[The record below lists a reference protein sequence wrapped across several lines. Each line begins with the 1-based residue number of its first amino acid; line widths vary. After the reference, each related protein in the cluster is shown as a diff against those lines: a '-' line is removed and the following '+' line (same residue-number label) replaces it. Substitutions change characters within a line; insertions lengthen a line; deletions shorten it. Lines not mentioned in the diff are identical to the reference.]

1 MRNSYFYNL
10 FFNFDRAISKKELSL
25 GLITAFLLWVLFL
38 NIPFINISIPIIYY
52 IVIIATVIILL
63 YVPYI
68 FATKYHKGLE
78 YTSSGRLTGL
88 GTSLFFPGLMYL
100 LTLCGSIIEKGS
112 NKNYYGLELSEQI
125 FLSISLAGI
134 FFGIISIY
142 NLLKQE

>member
-10 FFNFDRAISKKELSL
+10 FFNFESAISKKELSL
-25 GLITAFLLWVLFL
+25 GLITIFLLWILFL

-78 YTSSGRLTGL
+78 YTSGRLRGSC
-88 GTSLFFPGLMYL
+88 TSLFFPSTMYL